1 MKEEY
6 REEFIKATIDNC
18 KNSLKEPGITRFD
31 FLHSNDNLN
40 NFILVEIYNNPNANV
55 DHKATIHYNV
65 WAKTVADM
73 MERPRFASK
82 YATLYPSPLFYH

>member
-1 MKEEY
+1 MKPEF

-40 NFILVEIYNNPNANV
+40 NFILVEIYNNPNATV
-55 DHKATIHYNV
+55 DHKATTHYNI

-73 MERPRFASK
+73 MERPRSASK
-82 YATLYPSPLFYH
+82 YATLYPPPLFYD